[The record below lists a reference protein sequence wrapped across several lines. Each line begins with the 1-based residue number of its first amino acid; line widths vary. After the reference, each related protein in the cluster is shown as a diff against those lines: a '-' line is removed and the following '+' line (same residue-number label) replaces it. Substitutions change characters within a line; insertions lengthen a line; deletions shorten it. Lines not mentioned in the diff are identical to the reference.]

1 MNPFSP
7 WRIEWLRLVRTR
19 RLLVLVAVFV
29 FFGFA
34 GPLSA
39 RYLAQ
44 IIGHAGNSQQIQIIV
59 AAPVPA
65 DGIDGFISNALA
77 VGAIVSV
84 VIAASACAIDANQAL
99 AIFYRTRVQSYG
111 KLLLPRL
118 ATSIAAVIAAFL
130 IGLAVA
136 WYETAVLSGA
146 PPVRPMLSSALLGSA
161 YLAFAVAMAAAA
173 GAVARTTL
181 ATVGAALAVV
191 LLLPILGQLP
201 GVSDWLPTSLANA
214 PAALMRGASLGDY
227 LRALSTAIVLSIG
240 APALAAIQGN
250 RREAG

>member
-1 MNPFSP
+1 MTTLSP

-39 RYLAQ
+39 RYLAD
-44 IIGHAGNSQQIQIIV
+44 IIGRAGNSDQIQIIV

-65 DGIDGFISNALA
+65 DGIDGFISNGLS

-84 VIAASACAIDANQAL
+84 VIAASACAIDANTAL
-99 AIFYRTRVQSYG
+99 AIFYRTRVGSYG

-118 ATSIAAVIAAFL
+118 IATIIAVVAAFL
-130 IGLAVA
+130 VGLAVA
-136 WYETAVLSGA
+136 WYETAVLIGA
-146 PPVRPMLSSALLGSA
+146 PSVRPMLASALLGSV

-181 ATVGAALAVV
+181 GTVGLALAVV

-201 GVSDWLPTSLANA
+201 GVGDWLPTSLANA
-214 PAALMRGASLGDY
+214 PTALMRGGNLGDH
-227 LRALSTAIVLSIG
+227 LRALTTAIALSIG
-240 APALAAIQGN
+240 LPALAAIQGN
-250 RREAG
+250 RREAA